1 MKNWVKNNNF
11 CVVTYIDPEPWKE
24 KCWTPWWIF
33 CWRTAM
39 QPLLA
44 LLWVCIEQVSNA
56 IAYFTKTFKVHFLGL
71 NYFKWADNCTRRS
84 EMESFKGLIPLQ
96 FVYINTFSNLFGA
109 FHYNMVLFSYIWVG
123 SPKNYHYTYLCEFS
137 ANCRQIWQRSAH
149 LTFRSLLQ

>member
-1 MKNWVKNNNF
+1 MNSRNLPPTKKYVSFIQKTSSLMYTEVAWMKNWVKNNNF

-96 FVYINTFSNLFGA
+96 FVYINTFSKLFGA
-109 FHYNMVLFSYIWVG
+109 FH
-123 SPKNYHYTYLCEFS
+123 
-137 ANCRQIWQRSAH
+137 
-149 LTFRSLLQ
+149 